1 MNSPQTVELFGNNVA
16 AMVQNMIAY
25 AWGTPPSDP
34 GPLTVDGYGVPIGDV
49 VAQSGQDRNT
59 YGEIN
64 RRGYRQEATN
74 MLNSSLTLD
83 WGLDF
88 ITKGL
93 SAKGMVAFDSHAS
106 TVLQGYRGVD
116 YYAFDV
122 ARSADET
129 SGYSPIHTNTDASIQ
144 LPKSMGTRYY

>member
-1 MNSPQTVELFGNNVA
+1 ISSYLEKMNTPQTVALFNGRVA
-16 AMVQNMIAY
+16 GRVQNMIANS
-25 AWGTPPSDP
+25 WGTQPSDP
-34 GPLTVDGYGVPIGDV
+34 GPVTVDGYGVPVGDV

-93 SAKGMVAFDSHAS
+93 SAKGMIAFDSHAS
-106 TVLQGYRGVD
+106 TVLQGYRGV
-116 YYAFDV
+116 
-122 ARSADET
+122 
-129 SGYSPIHTNTDASIQ
+129 
-144 LPKSMGTRYY
+144 